1 MMTSELEPET
11 FVASVFRSQRRT
23 GKPSSR
29 ANDRWAGL
37 ERAGRCDPGV
47 CAFSCPQQCGYA
59 KALGCA
65 ASAFTL
71 GKADFTRVGLFNWG
85 GQALGSDRCELG
97 CAARVE
103 LPEWG
108 ALVVIKSNAHMRSRL
123 RDRFAQGKI
132 LMAL

>member
-1 MMTSELEPET
+1 MMMTSELEPET
-11 FVASVFRSQRRT
+11 FVASVFLSQRRT

-71 GKADFTRVGLFNWG
+71 GRPILRELACSVGEAKPLDPIVASWDVQRESSYLSG
-85 GQALGSDRCELG
+85 
-97 CAARVE
+97 V
-103 LPEWG
+103 
-108 ALVVIKSNAHMRSRL
+108 RL
-123 RDRFAQGKI
+123 W
-132 LMAL
+132 